1 MSGMFR
7 PKLSIAVAFVLIS
20 CMAAVVHRHNSQ
32 AVISADTILLL
43 LPDSANEHDVQVQV
57 WLDAAQ
63 EEGLHLRVVRDS
75 EMLDPMFQ
83 MNSKGLIVP
92 DQVHRQANDTLV
104 GALHRYVEQ
113 GGKLM
118 VVYDACT
125 WDLQNRYSRNS
136 SRLSDLVGVDYALYD
151 RFGTE
156 SIASG
161 PVWGTA
167 ADMRKLAIPPGAY
180 LAGKTKQKNDSSP
193 IRKVALQSGSN
204 RAEDRQT
211 LVGYLYGELDYSSF
225 RTAGE
230 FTGKTLLQSKTGI
243 VAGETRHGIGDVLFV
258 NLPLGYLKTRTDGM
272 LLHSF
277 LRYFA
282 LSVLHVPY
290 LANVP
295 DGVGGLVM
303 NWHIDAASAL
313 KPLAIL
319 RKAGL
324 LEHGPFSTDFT
335 AGPDVDEFHD
345 GKGLNLEDNSEARG
359 WVQFLLQHGDEVG
372 SHGGWIHNYF
382 GRNLS
387 DANADRFEQY
397 LVLNKKTIETASGK
411 TVTEYSAP
419 LGNQPAWVTR
429 WLEKNGVVAYYFTGD
444 ASMGPTRVYRDQG
457 RDGDK
462 IWAFPILH
470 FGDDACLEEM
480 SSEGVP
486 ASEVERWLM
495 NAADFSS
502 HLHVVRLLYS
512 HPIGAIR
519 YIDALRDWFHHT
531 QELAQDYEFRWYT
544 MTHVAEFLNSRQEVK
559 WSMRNVGP
567 KLVLSATHPKTLS
580 DQAFMIPDTLYSE
593 PRVKQGAAD
602 IRDQDG
608 YWIVAAKDS
617 KVLKLEFEVRQAG
630 NTKPQ
635 AGN

>member
-1 MSGMFR
+1 MSGMFK
-7 PKLSIAVAFVLIS
+7 PKLSIAVALVLIS
-20 CMAAVVHRHNSQ
+20 STAAVIHHHNSRE
-32 AVISADTILLL
+32 ATSADTILLL
-43 LPDSANEHDVQVQV
+43 LPDSADERDIQVQV
-57 WLDAAQ
+57 WLDAAT
-63 EEGLHLRVVRDS
+63 EEGLHLQIVRDS
-75 EMLDPMFQ
+75 ELLDPMFQ
-83 MNSKGLIVP
+83 IQSAGLIVP
-92 DQVHRQANDTLV
+92 DQVHREANDALV

-125 WDLQNRYSRNS
+125 WDLQGRYARNS

-151 RFGTE
+151 RFGTD
-156 SIASG
+156 SITSST
-161 PVWGTA
+161 VWGSSA
-167 ADMRKLAIPPGAY
+167 AMSELAIPPGAY
-180 LAGKTKQKNDSSP
+180 QSGMTKQKDKSSP
-193 IRKVALQSGSN
+193 LRRVALRTGSSRTN
-204 RAEDRQT
+204 DREV
-211 LVGYLYGELDYSSF
+211 LVGYLYGELEYPSF

-230 FTGKTLLQSKTGI
+230 FAGKTLLQSKTGL
-243 VAGETRHGIGDVLFV
+243 VAGENRHGIGDVFYV
-258 NLPLGYLKTRTDGM
+258 NLPIGYLETRTDGM

-282 LSVLHVPY
+282 LNVLHVPY

-295 DGVGGLVM
+295 DGIGGLVM

-313 KPLAIL
+313 KPLSIL

-324 LEHGPFSTDFT
+324 LDHGPFSTDLT

-345 GKGLNLEDNSEARG
+345 GKGLDLQNSSEARG
-359 WVQFLLQHGDEVG
+359 WVQFLVQHGDEVG

-387 DANADRFEQY
+387 DSNENLFQQY
-397 LVLNKKTIETASGK
+397 LVLNKKIVENTSGK

-444 ASMGPTRVYRDQG
+444 AGMGPTRVYRDQG
-457 RDGDK
+457 RDGDR

-470 FGDDACLEEM
+470 FGNEACLEEM
-480 SSEGVP
+480 RSEGIP
-486 ASEVERWLM
+486 AAEVENWLM
-495 NAADFSS
+495 GAADFSS

-519 YIDALRDWFHHT
+519 YIAALRDWFEHT
-531 QELAQDYEFRWYT
+531 QELAETREFRWYT
-544 MTHVAEFLNSRQEVK
+544 MTQVAEFLNSRQEVK
-559 WSMRNVGP
+559 WSMQSRGP

-580 DQAFMIPDTLYSE
+580 DQAWMIPDARYSE

-608 YWIVAAKDS
+608 YWIVAAKEG
-617 KVLKLEFEVRQAG
+617 KVLKLELEERQAG
-630 NTKPQ
+630 STKPR